1 MKNLFPIIVCMIA
14 FLTSCKKEN
23 GIKNNGLIGKWQLVA
38 TLDRFNGGSGWVNVP
53 AQAAHTL
60 EYKPDGSFI
69 KLEAAGGINAVCT
82 GTYLSLP
89 DNLIRVNSPCNP
101 PDEMIK
107 ISALSPTELILQ
119 RQGIE
124 DVINLK
130 YKAVK

>member
-1 MKNLFPIIVCMIA
+1 MKNLLLIIVCIITV
-14 FLTSCKKEN
+14 LTSCKKEN
-23 GIKNNGLIGKWQLVA
+23 EVKNNGLIGKWQLVA

-53 AQAAHTL
+53 AQGAHTL
-60 EYKPDGSFI
+60 EYKTDGSFI
-69 KLEAAGGINAVCT
+69 KLEVAGGINAICT
-82 GTYLSLP
+82 GEYLSLP
-89 DNLIRVNSPCNP
+89 DNLIKVNSPCNP

-124 DVINLK
+124 DVISLK

>member
-1 MKNLFPIIVCMIA
+1 MKNLLLITVCMIA
-14 FLTSCKKEN
+14 VITSCKKEN
-23 GIKNNGLIGKWQLVA
+23 VVKNNGLIGKWQLVA

-53 AQAAHTL
+53 AQGAHTL
-60 EYKPDGSFI
+60 EYKTDGSFI
-69 KLEAAGGINAVCT
+69 KLEVAGGINAICT
-82 GTYLSLP
+82 GEYLSLP
-89 DNLIRVNSPCNP
+89 DNMIKVNSPCNP